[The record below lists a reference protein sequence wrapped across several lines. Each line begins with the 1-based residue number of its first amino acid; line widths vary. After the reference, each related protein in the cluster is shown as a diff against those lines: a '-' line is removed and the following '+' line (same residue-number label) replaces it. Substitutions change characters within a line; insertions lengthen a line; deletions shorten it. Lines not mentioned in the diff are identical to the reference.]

1 MDGGPTARVGLI
13 IGPDHMT
20 EMMVKGRKYS
30 ADNALSIGLAQ
41 YSVADGEAIELA
53 QILAGKLSCT
63 APFSKMLMLQD
74 IPRLNDMAPDYGSFT
89 EALAL
94 SLSLSLSQT
103 TKNAQ
108 EVSQAL
114 IEERTQRF

>member
-63 APFSKMLMLQD
+63 APFSKMLILQD

-94 SLSLSLSQT
+94 SLSLSQT